1 MCAVHVPELRQL
13 CDDAAMLELWQAEWC
28 PYSHRVRLRLTE
40 LELDWIARTIP
51 VDRAERDAME
61 ATIGTRSIPTLV
73 DGDSVV
79 QGADE
84 IVAYLDA
91 RHAEPHDAKRHRA
104 QMRAEWSHW
113 LELEG
118 GGQGS

>member
-1 MCAVHVPELRQL
+1 MSVPSLRQL
-13 CDDAAMLELWQAEWC
+13 CDDAPVLELWQAEWC

-40 LELDWIARTIP
+40 LELDWIARDDPCRPCGACRHGIG
-51 VDRAERDAME
+51 DRSALDPDAR
-61 ATIGTRSIPTLV
+61 GWGR
-73 DGDSVV
+73 VV

-84 IVAYLDA
+84 ILAYLDA
-91 RHAEPHDAKRHRA
+91 LHPEPHDAARHRA
-104 QMRAEWSHW
+104 QMRVEWPHW